1 VSRALTRW
9 QAVVLGVIVLLG
21 LATGA
26 YGLFQVGERQRL
38 WNDRFTLTVG
48 FPRLQGVGIGTPVR
62 VRGLE
67 AGTVAGI
74 DLPDHAAADAPL
86 TLRLS
91 LDRRFQHLVFTDAT
105 ATILNE
111 GMIGAK
117 VVEIDPGHRES
128 GAVADGARIA
138 AGSLADLTGL
148 LKQAQEMLTAVRDG
162 QGTLG
167 KLMTDDKA
175 YAEVLTALEQT
186 RKLMEKSQ
194 ATADSMRQD
203 ADAIKRLPIIRSYA
217 DNPAELLVRPTQQ
230 RHRTTI
236 AAAALFEPGKAIL
249 TESGRAK
256 LDELGPWFESLK
268 IKGSDVVVAAYTDS
282 QTATNSLAAQT
293 LTQKQSEVVCEYLK
307 EHQKIQKLGML
318 RWRDVKA
325 LGLGHDAPLMPP
337 DPGAPNARVEIN
349 VFVPQS

>member
-9 QAVVLGVIVLLG
+9 QAVVLGLVVLLG

-38 WNDRFTLTVG
+38 WNDHFTLTVG
-48 FPRLQGVGIGTPVR
+48 FSRLQGVGVGTPVR

-67 AGTVAGI
+67 AGTVASVE
-74 DLPDHAAADAPL
+74 LPEHDSADAPL

-91 LDRRFQHLVFTDAT
+91 LDRRFQHLVFVDAI
-105 ATILNE
+105 AIILNE

-128 GAVADGARIA
+128 GGVADGARIA
-138 AGSLADLTGL
+138 AGSAADLPGL
-148 LKQAQEMLTAVRDG
+148 LKQAQEMLVAVREG

-175 YAEVLTALEQT
+175 YAEVLNALEQT

-217 DNPAELLVRPTQQ
+217 DNPAALLVRPTHE

-236 AAAALFEPGKAIL
+236 AAAALFEPGKALL
-249 TESGRAK
+249 TDNGRAK
-256 LDELGPWFESLK
+256 LDELGPWFTNLK
-268 IKGSDVVVAAYTDS
+268 IKGSDVVVAAYTDV
-282 QTATNSLAAQT
+282 QTAANSLAAQT
-293 LTQKQSEVVCEYLK
+293 LTQKQAEVICEYLK
-307 EHQKIQKLGML
+307 DHQKIQKVGML
-318 RWRDVKA
+318 TWRDVKPI
-325 LGLGHDAPLMPP
+325 GLGHDAPLTPP
-337 DPGAPNARVEIN
+337 DPGAPNARIEIN
-349 VFVPQS
+349 VFVPQ